1 MYIYSGHQVIAA
13 YDNGAVP
20 AAPSRE
26 YIVAGGTRIAKIASG
41 ATVYYH
47 RDQVST
53 RVTTD
58 ANGNVVSQQ
67 GHYPF
72 GESWYQSG
80 ATPNSTPPNP
90 LPTDQQFTT
99 YQRDFE
105 SGNDYALA
113 REFVDRLGR
122 F

>member
-1 MYIYSGHQVIAA
+1 MLNYGSGIIHCVVSGQER
-13 YDNGAVP
+13 NERPGHP
-20 AAPSRE
+20 P
-26 YIVAGGTRIAKIASG
+26 G

-72 GESWYQSG
+72 GESWYQTGS
-80 ATPNSTPPNP
+80 AT
-90 LPTDQQFTT
+90 TDQQFTT
-99 YQRDFE
+99 YQRW
-105 SGNDYALA
+105 
-113 REFVDRLGR
+113 R
-122 F
+122 